1 MVELYG
7 EMAEQ
12 VTVYDL
18 VFMRSGIADF
28 EYLDGGFDLAYLHD
42 TPNDTHSPLETFQF
56 VGN

>member
-28 EYLDGGFDLAYLHD
+28 ETGSFNGDVLGS
-42 TPNDTHSPLETFQF
+42 PNQVVAVTRC
-56 VGN
+56 